1 MIYQVKGTP
10 NNKVEL
16 LEVTGNG
23 KVRVR
28 NLDSQEIIET
38 TQQAFEMAFEP
49 LEFSLADYKNSKT
62 PSRNQKITQKDDIDT
77 EEILTR
83 SQTKIVDLFGKSIL
97 VAVQLPN
104 GFILTESSSCLDLL
118 EDDIEQTI
126 QHCLERIKNRIGELE
141 GYKHLAD

>member
-10 NNKVEL
+10 SNKVEL

-28 NLDSQEIIET
+28 KLDSQEIIET

-49 LEFSLADYKNSKT
+49 IEFSLADYKNSKT
-62 PSRNQKITQKDDIDT
+62 PSRNQKIAQKDNIDT

-118 EDDIEQTI
+118 GDDIEQTI
-126 QHCLERIKNRIGELE
+126 HHCLELIKKRIEELE